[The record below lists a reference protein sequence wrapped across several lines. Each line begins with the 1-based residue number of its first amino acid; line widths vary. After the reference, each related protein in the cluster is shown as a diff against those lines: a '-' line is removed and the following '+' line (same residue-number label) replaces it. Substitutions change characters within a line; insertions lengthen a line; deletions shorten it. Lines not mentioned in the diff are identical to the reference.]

1 MALKWT
7 ENKPKIIGFCGFAR
21 SGKNTAAEYLKTM
34 ISEVYGMDYDNDI
47 ILLGFADMLKLH
59 LEYLVDKCKDYG
71 CDITTPEFKEKFR
84 PMYVE
89 WSRVYKNI
97 TDNDEIWCDIVFKRI
112 ENLKNF
118 KLFMITD
125 VRYDYEI
132 QRIKDNNGVVIYIDR
147 PGIDHA
153 NDEEEMSF
161 KKIYEKYDSTFNGNE
176 NDLIIVKND
185 GTELDLG
192 VKCFESLRQKGII

>member
-1 MALKWT
+1 MTLKWVG
-7 ENKPKIIGFCGFAR
+7 NKPRIIGFCGFAR
-21 SGKNTAAEYLKTM
+21 TGKNTAANVLTRLLL
-34 ISEVYGMDYDNDI
+34 DTYDIDRI
-47 ILLGFADMLKLH
+47 KQLGFADILKLD

-71 CDITTPEFKEKFR
+71 CDIGTPDFKEKFR

-97 TDNDEIWCDIVFKRI
+97 TGNKEIWCDLAFNKI
-112 ENLKNF
+112 ESWQYPLV
-118 KLFMITD
+118 MITD

-132 QRIKDNNGVVIYIDR
+132 KRIRNNNGVVIYIDR
-147 PGIDHA
+147 PGFDPA

-161 KKIYEKYDSTFNGNE
+161 NQIYEKYESTFDGNE

-185 GTELDLG
+185 GTKLELG